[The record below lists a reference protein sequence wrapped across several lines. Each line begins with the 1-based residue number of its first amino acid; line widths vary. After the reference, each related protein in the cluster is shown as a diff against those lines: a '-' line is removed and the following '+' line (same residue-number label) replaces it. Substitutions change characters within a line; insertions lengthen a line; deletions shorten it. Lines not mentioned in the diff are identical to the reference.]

1 MSLILDEF
9 ERRVLGVLIEKSL
22 TQPEQY
28 PMSLNALVGGSNQKS
43 NRDPV
48 MDLDEDVVSGT
59 LRDLRESK
67 LVTHVL
73 PATGSRVERFKHDLP
88 AALGWEKREQA
99 ILAELLLRGPQ
110 TPGELR
116 GRCSRMMPFADVKA
130 VMIVLELLAGYE
142 NPLVRALPREPGR
155 SAIRYAHCL
164 YPDNEKA
171 PGGTSAET
179 APTPAVIQPTATAIE
194 SRNAGLTAMRN
205 RIEGLCATVEALSR
219 RVDRLEAGGA
229 AESSAPDMD

>member
-22 TQPEQY
+22 TQPEHY
-28 PMSLNALVGGSNQKS
+28 PMSLNALVAGCNQKS

-48 MDLDEDVVSGT
+48 LDFDEEVVSSTFG
-59 LRDLRESK
+59 DLRERK

-73 PATGSRVERFKHDLP
+73 PATGSRVERFKHDLY

-116 GRCSRMMPFADVKA
+116 GRCSRMIPFADVAA

-142 NPLVRALPREPGR
+142 EPLARALPREPGR

-164 YPDNEKA
+164 YPDDEKPQVETFTTPIRA
-171 PGGTSAET
+171 PHTTT
-179 APTPAVIQPTATAIE
+179 AAIDSHNQELPAVRGEIAE
-194 SRNAGLTAMRN
+194 LR
-205 RIEGLCATVEALSR
+205 ETVQELSR
-219 RVDRLEAGGA
+219 RVDQLEANRSPQS
-229 AESSAPDMD
+229 AEPG

>member
-22 TQPEQY
+22 TQPEHY

-59 LRDLRESK
+59 LRDLRENK

-88 AALGWEKREQA
+88 AALGWQKREQEPA
-99 ILAELLLRGPQ
+99 WRWKTSEVHR
-110 TPGELR
+110 
-116 GRCSRMMPFADVKA
+116 
-130 VMIVLELLAGYE
+130 
-142 NPLVRALPREPGR
+142 RAPWCR
-155 SAIRYAHCL
+155 
-164 YPDNEKA
+164 
-171 PGGTSAET
+171 
-179 APTPAVIQPTATAIE
+179 
-194 SRNAGLTAMRN
+194 
-205 RIEGLCATVEALSR
+205 
-219 RVDRLEAGGA
+219 
-229 AESSAPDMD
+229 